1 MSLTMKNFDFTDT
14 TDNNVSLITSSSPDQ
29 PTTNTDMGE
38 TSTTTT
44 NDMGE
49 TTTTDAQRSTT
60 ARTTAGT
67 VSTGTSTSEDPTAS
81 PIFSCSV
88 FTKELETI
96 LHSTVSQY

>member
-1 MSLTMKNFDFTDT
+1 M
-14 TDNNVSLITSSSPDQ
+14 SLITSSSPDQ

-38 TSTTTT
+38 ISTTNT
-44 NDMGE
+44 NDIGE

-60 ARTTAGT
+60 ASTTAGT
-67 VSTGTSTSEDPTAS
+67 VASTISTGTSTSEEFEDHTAS